1 MENTA
6 TPTVAIDPH
15 HDSLPPTPTFFEDFV
30 VGQHFMSPGRVVTG
44 ADLKMFS
51 QVSGDKHP
59 LHCDPEFARTA
70 GFQGAVMHGPFG
82 QAAFLGWHYEAGMSE
97 QVQAMLDSQWTYL
110 KEIVPGDEIRFAMT
124 ITRTRRTS
132 SGRHGVVGRHV
143 EVTNQHG
150 EVVQRGSTAA
160 LVRARG
166 DGEGESLGA
175 RAYCTPEWGRLL
187 SLRLQEDKVFTSSTA
202 TWDGAIGLASDD
214 GEVALR
220 VYQGSILSAGSRVPN
235 GATFTLKASD
245 KTWTDL
251 LCGPTNDYMKRA
263 MLGEFSVQGS
273 AYEYLRL
280 TKAVVALVECAR
292 TLAKEGELA

>member
-6 TPTVAIDPH
+6 TPTRAVDP
-15 HDSLPPTPTFFEDFV
+15 LQGLRAPAPTFFEDFV
-30 VGQHFMSPGRVVTG
+30 VGQRFSSSGRVITD
-44 ADLKMFS
+44 ADLEMFS

-70 GFQGAVMHGPFG
+70 GFQGAVLHGPFG
-82 QAAFLGWHYEAGMSE
+82 QAAFLGWHYEAGMSD

-110 KEIVPGDEIRFAMT
+110 KEIVPGDEIRFEMT

-160 LVRARG
+160 LVRTRG
-166 DGEGESLGA
+166 SGNDESLGA

-187 SLRLQEDKVFTSSTA
+187 SERLQKDEVFTSSTA
-202 TWDGAIGLASDD
+202 TWDGALGLASDD
-214 GEVALR
+214 GEVVLR
-220 VYQGSILSAGSRVPN
+220 IYQGSILSAGPRVPN

-245 KTWTDL
+245 QTWTDL

-263 MLGEFSVQGS
+263 MRGEFSVQGS

-280 TKAVVALVECAR
+280 TKTVVALVECAR
-292 TLAKEGELA
+292 SLAMEGELA

>member
-1 MENTA
+1 MKNTA
-6 TPTVAIDPH
+6 TPVAIV
-15 HDSLPPTPTFFEDFV
+15 PPPGILSPSAPFFEDFA
-30 VGQHFMSPGRVVTG
+30 VGQRFISPGRVVTQQ
-44 ADLKMFS
+44 DLAKFVE
-51 QVSGDKHP
+51 VSGDKHP
-59 LHCDPEFARTA
+59 IHCDPAFANTA
-70 GFQGAVMHGPFG
+70 GYDGAVLHGPFG
-82 QAAFLGWHYEAGMSE
+82 QAAFLGWHYEAGLSE
-97 QVQAMLDSQWTYL
+97 QVEAMLDSQWTYL
-110 KEIVPGDEIRFAMT
+110 KAIVPGDEIRFEMT

-132 SGRHGVVGRHV
+132 SGRHGVLGRHI

-160 LVRARG
+160 LVRTRG
-166 DGEGESLGA
+166 DGKDQFPEA

-187 SLRLQEDKVFTSSTA
+187 SQRLQEDGVFTSSTA
-202 TWDGAIGLASDD
+202 TWDGALGLASDD
-214 GEVALR
+214 GEVVLR
-220 VYQGSILSAGSRVPN
+220 VYQGAILSAGSRVPN

-251 LCGPTNDYMKRA
+251 LCGPTNDFMKRA

-292 TLAKEGELA
+292 SLAKEGELA